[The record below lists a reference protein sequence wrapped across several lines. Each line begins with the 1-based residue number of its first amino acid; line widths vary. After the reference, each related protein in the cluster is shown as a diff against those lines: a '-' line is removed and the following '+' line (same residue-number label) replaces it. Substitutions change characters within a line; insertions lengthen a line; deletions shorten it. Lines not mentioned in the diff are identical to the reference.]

1 MKNYI
6 FLSSKNGLK
15 IVFELIVSTVRKNK
29 TVIKLMLGS
38 ITASFFQTER
48 YAAVIGAVAVTGSD
62 VQS

>member
-48 YAAVIGAVAVTGSD
+48 YAAVIGTVAVTGSD